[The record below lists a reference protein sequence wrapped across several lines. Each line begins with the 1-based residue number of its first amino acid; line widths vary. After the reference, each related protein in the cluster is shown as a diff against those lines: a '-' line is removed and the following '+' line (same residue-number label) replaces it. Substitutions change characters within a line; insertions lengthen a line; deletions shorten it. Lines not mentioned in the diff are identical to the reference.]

1 MDSEA
6 CTIEGSIL
14 TMSKS
19 ELSYALCRFLLE
31 VTNEKSKQYP
41 RETLYS
47 ILIALQMYFNSK
59 GVYYK
64 FMQDADFT
72 DIHNTLDNTMKKLS
86 KLGKITH
93 KEKAQPFILS
103 EEDAMWCDGI
113 LGQDNP
119 EQLIN
124 TLMYLLGVHL
134 SLRAIDKYKA
144 LKVGYYSQIKIKYDE
159 EHECKFLQ
167 YTELRSK
174 NH

>member
-1 MDSEA
+1 
-6 CTIEGSIL
+6 
-14 TMSKS
+14 
-19 ELSYALCRFLLE
+19 
-31 VTNEKSKQYP
+31 
-41 RETLYS
+41 
-47 ILIALQMYFNSK
+47 MYCHSK

-64 FMQDADFT
+64 FMQDADFA

-86 KLGKITH
+86 KLSKITC

-103 EEDAMWCDGI
+103 EEDAMWHDGI